1 MRLSIKEA
9 MDTATELFSAM
20 VFKWGFVQAD
30 PHPGNVLIRANPKN
44 PAHPELILI
53 DHGLY
58 VDLPETFRH
67 EYCLLWQ
74 SLFTGNVSEIENI
87 AVKWGIRR
95 QNSDIF
101 ASLTLLRPHR
111 LRKKQE
117 EERAREAAENKTEE
131 QIRLE
136 QRTGLKERL
145 KTMLESEELI
155 PKVRLIRSATAV
167 TWMLTSSLLTSGTHL
182 CDPSDAVSIPWP
194 RLCPRSSALKLAP
207 FGEGGCRSGVRTRR
221 NRL

>member
-1 MRLSIKEA
+1 MPRPSTITRTELGHSCSYVNACRLTDQVRLKEMKLSTKEA

-44 PAHPELILI
+44 PSHPELILI

-117 EERAREAAENKTEE
+117 EERAKAGGEQKTEE

-136 QRTGLKERL
+136 QRVGLKERL

-155 PKVRLIRSATAV
+155 PKVS
-167 TWMLTSSLLTSGTHL
+167 
-182 CDPSDAVSIPWP
+182 
-194 RLCPRSSALKLAP
+194 LAP
-207 FGEGGCRSGVRTRR
+207 VPFYPVLYTNSTLVPVR
-221 NRL
+221 N

>member
-1 MRLSIKEA
+1 MKLSTKEA

-44 PAHPELILI
+44 PSHPELILI

-67 EYCLLWQ
+67 EYCMLWQ

-117 EERAREAAENKTEE
+117 EERAKAGGEQKTEE

-136 QRTGLKERL
+136 QRVGLKERL

-155 PKVRLIRSATAV
+155 PKVSLAATNFPRILCADCTLV
-167 TWMLTSSLLTSGTHL
+167 PAGTHL
-182 CDPSDAVSIPWP
+182 CHSSYAVSVLQRELPSDVRNPLAVP
-194 RLCPRSSALKLAP
+194 
-207 FGEGGCRSGVRTRR
+207 CRYDITRA
-221 NRL
+221 